1 MKKLLPLFILIL
13 GTQLNAKDI
22 PNIVIFGDSL
32 SAGYGIDI
40 EQSWVSLL
48 QTKLTN
54 NNYNYKVINA
64 SISGE
69 TTEGGKNRI
78 KNILN
83 NFQPNL
89 IIIELGGNDGLRG
102 FPPNLIKNNLKEI
115 IQASRLKNTSIILLG
130 IRIPPNYGVR
140 YTKAFENVY
149 SDLAT
154 ELDIPWVEFFMKD
167 VALVKELMQEDQ
179 IHPNAEAQPILLG
192 NVWPIIMKTL

>member
-179 IHPNAEAQPILLG
+179 IHPNAEAQPILLE